1 MGGELGKLGVA
12 MSGPA
17 YEPKYFKDM
26 EIIFAEGDRGGEA
39 YFVKSGQVRLTKNID
54 GKMENLTT
62 VETDAI
68 FGELA
73 ILGDIPR
80 HATAVAIGECHC
92 LSINRQD
99 LHAIVGETSGEV
111 QGLIS
116 FLVTYCEEFLV
127 YEMRGYIPGEA
138 EKPEHRKAFHLLK
151 TGEIQRAIGEIKD
164 PVMTVILRSLY
175 HYAERRLPL
184 ELWELL

>member
-1 MGGELGKLGVA
+1 

-26 EIIFAEGDRGGEA
+26 EIIFAEDDRGGEA
-39 YFVKSGQVRLTKNID
+39 YFVKSGQVRLTKKID

-73 ILGDIPR
+73 ILGDMPR

-92 LSINRQD
+92 LSINRED
-99 LHAIVGETSGEV
+99 LRAIVSETSGEV
-111 QGLIS
+111 QGLIN

-151 TGEIQRAIGEIKD
+151 NGEIQRAIGEIKD